1 MAIEECARHEA
12 AFVEHA
18 VLATQAAR
26 AAARLR
32 WWDRFRAGSLAAGQ
46 RTLDELKQS
55 DAVHAAEE
63 ALRAARAR
71 RLVEMSGIQID
82 EGGGASVVAMT
93 REAADGA
100 LTTPAACA
108 APVRIS

>member
-1 MAIEECARHEA
+1 M
-12 AFVEHA
+12 
-18 VLATQAAR
+18 
-26 AAARLR
+26 
-32 WWDRFRAGSLAAGQ
+32 
-46 RTLDELKQS
+46 DELKQS

-71 RLVEMSGIQID
+71 RRVEMSGIQID
-82 EGGGASVVAMT
+82 EGGGASVVAMA

-100 LTTPAACA
+100 LPTPAACA